1 MDICGLSVD
10 MKVIDDFADKP
21 ASKKGKKVLV
31 TLNADQA
38 AMLESMTELGNSDA
52 ERLRNALIIL
62 NQTQAL
68 MEVMHSKLKD

>member
-1 MDICGLSVD
+1 
-10 MKVIDDFADKP
+10 MKVVDDFADKP
-21 ASKKGKKVLV
+21 VRKKGKKVLV

-68 MEVMHSKLKD
+68 MEVMHSKLKE